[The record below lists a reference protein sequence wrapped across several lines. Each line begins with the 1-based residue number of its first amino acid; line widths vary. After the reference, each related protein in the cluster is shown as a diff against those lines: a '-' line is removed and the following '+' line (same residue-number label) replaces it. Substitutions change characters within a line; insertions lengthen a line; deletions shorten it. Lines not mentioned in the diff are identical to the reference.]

1 MAEPLRRQFTW
12 TVLPAGRIGPIPG
25 QPAPMA
31 MFAVLLTPRLLGP
44 PRPRLTV
51 GDFGLQSWPE
61 RLKILGF
68 KAFRAAQPLH
78 AAPLRVPH
86 TSLDGQQTRF
96 TPAEQQRAWQALFPA
111 GTLVKPYRSE
121 SYQDRSRVEFPASE
135 AGSEIRTVYTA
146 TALAHLTFGETT
158 PEAETELRRAL
169 GQITQRWQTG
179 ARPPAD
185 RRETEQTAL
194 ERAYA
199 FYHRDS
205 SAFTP
210 LTQEPE
216 AVEPEFHDT
225 VARLADHPFLLRA
238 LGLLIDMAVPESA
251 LAGTAAAAE
260 LSVVPQWPTHD
271 PDPPAHWR
279 DAEHRDLA
287 PRTAYTLTSKRFLP
301 ASGTGPVST
310 PFAQGLLPLA
320 GTSVAPS
327 GNQRFELMP
336 FDVDGAALRLV
347 AAAGADSGG
356 DPGDAAPPGALPAL
370 RTTGIALLERDRRQ
384 QHDKQLQR
392 AARRATPQGLLSAP
406 LTADSLLG
414 GYRVE
419 IWDETAGQWFSLCRR
434 RVSYT
439 IGGVPVGR
447 GTSGDGPHE
456 LVEEGWVRPGPVST
470 GAGATDALYLHQT
483 VARWDGWSLVAERPD
498 RVVDTEDEALTTPA
512 PPPFEAV
519 VECDP
524 GSLPWLR
531 FGRVYRL
538 RVRIADLAGGGLRAE
553 EAGPGEQR
561 TDRVT
566 YHRYEPLPPPEILPT
581 RAFAHGEGQD
591 RLVIRSDRGTS
602 VAAYAAAHGYRAF
615 DLRHLLAPK
624 CSLELAIR
632 HDGLFDSAMGPDAPA
647 SELDRLFEIAKLTD
661 RDLLA
666 IPQAQVVEGGAEP
679 PYVVLP
685 EAVPLLP
692 WAADPAADHIVLN
705 THPRPIDPDTGNP
718 GTVDGEN
725 LPVFAEW
732 QDAWPGLRPVSLRLV
747 AAAAGCTVSK
757 SADERTFTVAL
768 GPAQQVTID
777 VPSCP
782 VDRDVRLFGIARW
795 MGIDPEDKEDPGFQ
809 QIINGRNRLIT
820 PPRTITLVH
829 AVQRPLSDPKG
840 WLTAQREPGST
851 TALLRTGDLKTD
863 IPSTGRI
870 DIRAEW
876 SDQGDVPPDRPATP
890 HTAHVGSYTVE
901 HDIPSE
907 AIPPVRQEFGDTRHH
922 RVTYSVTAVSRFQDC
937 FPRPEE
943 CLASGV
949 LQQPTDVP
957 STVRPPVPKLLYTV
971 PAFRWTETTDG
982 PSVVRWRQSGGLRVF
997 LDPPWFDT
1005 GDEEALAVLTWP
1017 NPQLPPPG
1025 LRQLSLA
1032 GRDPIRETGAP
1043 PGVLGENHVV
1053 APVRTRAQL
1062 PELGRTVG
1070 VAAYPI
1076 RFDNQSDRRYADIDL
1091 SPVVSSSYFPFVQ
1104 LALARYQPYTT
1115 TGVPSLSPVVRTEPV
1130 QLPPHRRLVVTR
1142 TGGQAAVLVE
1152 GLGPGDSAP
1161 NVIKT
1166 ELQIL
1171 DPTGSA
1177 GWTTLFRATSRLGRQ
1192 HLLDIPAGVPGKARV
1207 VVQEFETHPPAASTS
1222 GTTADGTGRLV
1233 YADIVPLDQG

>member
-1 MAEPLRRQFTW
+1 MA
-12 TVLPAGRIGPIPG
+12 IC
-25 QPAPMA
+25 
-31 MFAVLLTPRLLGP
+31 AVLLTPRLLGP
-44 PRPRLTV
+44 SGQRLTV

-61 RLKILGF
+61 RLALLGF
-68 KAFRAAQPLH
+68 KALRATQPLP

-86 TSLDGQQTRF
+86 TTLDGQQIQF
-96 TPAEQQRAWQALFPA
+96 TPADQQKAWQALFPPS
-111 GTLVKPYRSE
+111 TPVKPYRSQ
-121 SYQDRSRVEFPASE
+121 SYQDRSCVEFPASE
-135 AGSEIRTVYTA
+135 AASEIRTVYTA
-146 TALAHLTFGETT
+146 TARARLAFDETT
-158 PEAETELRRAL
+158 PQADAGLRHAL
-169 GQITQRWQTG
+169 RQITQQWQTG
-179 ARPPAD
+179 LRTPAD
-185 RRETEQTAL
+185 RPAIEQTAL

-199 FYHRDS
+199 FYHRDGS
-205 SAFTP
+205 TFTP
-210 LTQEPE
+210 LTREPAE
-216 AVEPEFHDT
+216 VEKAEFHDT

-238 LGLLIDMAVPESA
+238 LGLLIDVAVPASA
-251 LAGTAAAAE
+251 LAGAAPAAE
-260 LSVVPQWPTHD
+260 LSVVPQWPAND
-271 PDPPAHWR
+271 SNPPAHWR
-279 DAEHRDLA
+279 DAEHKDLA
-287 PRTAYTLTSKRFLP
+287 PKTAYTITGKRFLATP
-301 ASGTGPVST
+301 GTGPAST

-327 GNQRFELMP
+327 GNARFELMP

-356 DPGDAAPPGALPAL
+356 DFSEAAPPGALPAL
-370 RTTGIALLERDRRQ
+370 RTAGIALVERDRRQ
-384 QHDKQLQR
+384 QHEKQLQR
-392 AARRATPQGLLSAP
+392 AARRATPEGLLSAP

-419 IWDETAGQWFSLCRR
+419 VWDETAGQWFSLCRR

-447 GTSGDGPHE
+447 GTSDEGSHLLLD
-456 LVEEGWVRPGPVST
+456 EGWVRPGPVAT

-483 VARWDGWSLVAERPD
+483 VVRWNDWSLVAERPD
-498 RVVDTEDEALTTPA
+498 RVVDTGDAALITSLPA
-512 PPPFEAV
+512 PFKAV

-524 GSLPWLR
+524 GSLPRLR
-531 FGRVYRL
+531 FGRGYRL
-538 RVRIADLAGGGLRAE
+538 RVRIADLAGGGLRTD

-561 TDRVT
+561 TERVI

-581 RAFAHGEGQD
+581 RAFAPGEGQD
-591 RLVIRSDRGTS
+591 RLVIRSDRGIS
-602 VAAYAAAHGYRAF
+602 VADYAAAHGYRAL
-615 DLRHLLAPK
+615 DIRHLLAPK

-632 HDGLFDSAMGPDAPA
+632 HDGLFDPAMGPDARA
-647 SELDRLFEIAKLTD
+647 SEVDRLFAIAKLTD
-661 RDLLA
+661 RDLLN
-666 IPQAQVVEGGAEP
+666 IPGAQVIGAEGGAEP

-685 EAVPLLP
+685 EAVPGLP
-692 WAADPAADHIVLN
+692 WAADPAADHVVLN

-718 GTVDGEN
+718 GSVDGEN

-732 QDAWPGLRPVSLRLV
+732 QDPWPARRPISLRLLP
-747 AAAAGCTVSK
+747 AAAGCTIGK

-782 VDRDVRLFGIARW
+782 QDHDVRLFGIARW
-795 MGIDPEDKEDPGFQ
+795 MGIDPENKEDPGFQ
-809 QIINGRNRLIT
+809 QIIGGKNRLIT

-840 WLTAQREPGST
+840 RLTAQRQPGST
-851 TALLRTGDLKTD
+851 NALLRTGDLKID

-870 DIRAEW
+870 DISAEW
-876 SDQGDVPPDRPATP
+876 SDRGDVPPDQPATR
-890 HTAHVGSYTVE
+890 HAAHVGSYTVE
-901 HDIPSE
+901 HAIPSE

-943 CLASGV
+943 CLASGT
-949 LQQPTDVP
+949 LPQPTDVP
-957 STVRPPVPKLLYTV
+957 STVRPPVPKLLYTI
-971 PAFRWTETTDG
+971 PTFRWTESTDG
-982 PSVVRWRQSGGLRVF
+982 PSVVRWRQGGGLRVF

-1017 NPQLPPPG
+1017 TPQVPPPS

-1032 GRDPIRETGAP
+1032 GRDPIRQTGAP
-1043 PGVLGENHVV
+1043 PGVLGENHLV
-1053 APVRTRAQL
+1053 APLRTRVPL

-1076 RFDNQSDRRYADIDL
+1076 RFDDQSDRRYADIDL
-1091 SPVVSSSYFPFVQ
+1091 SPVVATSYFPFVE
-1104 LALARYQPYTT
+1104 LALVRHQPYTAA
-1115 TGVPSLSPVVRTEPV
+1115 GVASLSPVVRTEPV

-1142 TGGQAAVLVE
+1142 AGGHAAVLVE

-1161 NVIKT
+1161 NAVKT

-1171 DPTGSA
+1171 DSA
-1177 GWTTLFRATSRLGRQ
+1177 GSTGWATLFRATSRLGQQ
-1192 HLLDIPAGVPGKARV
+1192 HVLDIPTGMPGKTRV
-1207 VVQEFETHPPAASTS
+1207 VVQEFETQPSTASS
-1222 GTTADGTGRLV
+1222 SSTTADGTGRLV
-1233 YADIVPLDQG
+1233 YADIVPLAGG